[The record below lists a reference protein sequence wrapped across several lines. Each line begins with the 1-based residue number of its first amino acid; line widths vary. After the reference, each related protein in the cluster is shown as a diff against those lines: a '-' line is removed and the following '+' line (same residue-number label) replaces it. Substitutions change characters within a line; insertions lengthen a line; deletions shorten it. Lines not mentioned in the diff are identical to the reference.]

1 MVEWLAGNRIKGTST
16 ERTVGTPEVPAVV
29 TQGGWKEVARTT
41 LSSGSHTIDVSSI
54 PDKSYYM
61 VLTNVLGFS
70 SPADVYG
77 TFNNDASNN
86 YAIRRSTEWGSESL
100 SVNQPRYLI
109 AWSPNQTTAHF
120 AINKISS
127 ISGQEKLIINH
138 DAYQSTAGSGTAPSR
153 TESVSKWVNT
163 SDAITSIKST
173 AGGSTQQF
181 NSGSEVV
188 VLGWDPDD
196 THTTNFWESL
206 ADVTTSST
214 GALSSGTFTAKKY
227 LWVQAYTPSS
237 SNSSPDGY
245 VEFNADSGT
254 NYAHRRSHNG
264 GSDTTGT
271 SDGIG
276 IRIDG
281 SGGQTAKFHNMF
293 IVNNSANEKLVICN
307 SITQQTAGAGTAPTR
322 TESVG
327 KWVNTSDQITRVDII
342 DQYASDQWGAGS
354 FIKVWGHD

>member
-1 MVEWLAGNRIKGTST
+1 MTVTYHSGRRIQATST
-16 ERTVGTPEVPAVV
+16 DFAGTPAVS
-29 TQGGWKEVARTT
+29 GGWKELARTT

-70 SPADVYG
+70 SAADVYG

-86 YAIRRSTEWGSESL
+86 YAIRRSTEGASESL

-127 ISGQEKLIINH
+127 ISGQEKLMISH
-138 DAYQSTAGSGTAPSR
+138 DAYQSTAGAGTAPSR

-196 THTTNFWESL
+196 THTTNFWEEL
-206 ADVTTSST
+206 ASVEGDGTSTTI
-214 GALSSGTFTAKKY
+214 SSGTIPAKKY
-227 LWVQAYTPSS
+227 LWVQAFTNASS
-237 SNSSPDGY
+237 QNTGFQ
-245 VEFNADSGT
+245 FNNDTGN
-254 NYAHRRSHNG
+254 NYAIRRSTNG
-264 GSDTTGT
+264 GTDATDTSIGYIEGSDTSKAFT
-271 SDGIG
+271 
-276 IRIDG
+276 
-281 SGGQTAKFHNMF
+281 NMF
-293 IVNNSANEKLVICN
+293 IINNSANEKLTIGQSVHN
-307 SITQQTAGAGTAPTR
+307 PTAGSGTAPTR
-322 TESVG
+322 NEVVG
-327 KWVNTSDQITRVDII
+327 KWTNTSAQITEI
-342 DQYASDQWGAGS
+342 DYMQQTTSVNFPSGS
-354 FIKVWGHD
+354 FLKVWGHD

>member
-1 MVEWLAGNRIKGTST
+1 MTVTYHAGRRIQATQADFA
-16 ERTVGTPEVPAVV
+16 GTPAVS
-29 TQGGWKEVARTT
+29 GGWKEVARTT

-70 SPADVYG
+70 SAADVYG

-86 YAIRRSTEWGSESL
+86 YAIRRSTEGGSESL

-120 AINKISS
+120 AINNISS

-173 AGGSTQQF
+173 AGGTTQQF

-188 VLGWDPDD
+188 VLGWDPSD
-196 THTTNFWESL
+196 THTTNFWEEL
-206 ADVTTSST
+206 ASVEYSGGT
-214 GALSSGTFTAKKY
+214 ALDSGTFTSKKY
-227 LWVQAYTPSS
+227 LWIQAYLKIATGTVN
-237 SNSSPDGY
+237 SNLWR
-245 VEFNADSGT
+245 FNADTGNNYSARYSRDGASDSTNTSISHLNINHGSGT
-254 NYAHRRSHNG
+254 KNN
-264 GSDTTGT
+264 
-271 SDGIG
+271 
-276 IRIDG
+276 
-281 SGGQTAKFHNMF
+281 QL
-293 IVNNSANEKLVICN
+293 VNIFVINNASNEKLIISN
-307 SITQQTAGAGTAPTR
+307 SNSQGASGSGTAPNR
-322 TESVG
+322 IEHVG
-327 KWVNTSDQITRVDII
+327 KWANTSNQITSIQCTQGNSLNFESGTI
-342 DQYASDQWGAGS
+342 L
-354 FIKVWGHD
+354 KVWGSD

>member
-1 MVEWLAGNRIKGTST
+1 LTVTYHAGRRIQATQADFA
-16 ERTVGTPEVPAVV
+16 GTPAVS
-29 TQGGWKEVARTT
+29 GGWKEVARTT

-70 SPADVYG
+70 SAADVYG

-86 YAIRRSTEWGSESL
+86 YAIRRSTEGGSESL

-196 THTTNFWESL
+196 THTDNFWEQL
-206 ADVTTSST
+206 ASVELSSA
-214 GALSSGTFTAKKY
+214 GDDLSSGTISAKKY
-227 LWVQAYTPSS
+227 LWVQVYAKATGGNINNGFRFNSDTG
-237 SNSSPDGY
+237 SNYS
-245 VEFNADSGT
+245 N
-254 NYAHRRSHNG
+254 RRSVDGATDATQLN
-264 GSDTTGT
+264 T
-271 SDGIG
+271 SSACDDANLDSAYK
-276 IRIDG
+276 R
-281 SGGQTAKFHNMF
+281 FYNMF
-293 IVNNSANEKLVICN
+293 IVNNSSNEKLCICN
-307 SITQQTAGAGTAPTR
+307 VVQQNASGAGNAPR
-322 TESVG
+322 RGEFVG
-327 KWVNTSDQITRVDII
+327 KWANTSNQITDITLHNFSGGNL
-342 DQYASDQWGAGS
+342 DAGS

>member
-29 TQGGWKEVARTT
+29 TQGGWKELARHT
-41 LSSGSHTIDVSSI
+41 LGSNTAPITVSSL
-54 PDKSYYM
+54 PDKLYYM
-61 VLTNVLGFS
+61 VLKSWSGNTGL
-70 SPADVYG
+70 YERI
-77 TFNNDASNN
+77 NNDSGSN
-86 YAIRRSTEWGSESL
+86 YSARRSQNGNTDSTLTSETAYPWGNAGYSGT
-100 SVNQPRYLI
+100 
-109 AWSPNQTTAHF
+109 PNF
-120 AINKISS
+120 AIDCVSNLAGK
-127 ISGQEKLIINH
+127 EKLILRNWM
-138 DAYQSTAGSGTAPSR
+138 YQNSAGAGNAPDR
-153 TESVSKWVNT
+153 VNVVAKWANT
-163 SDAITSIKST
+163 SDTINRFDMAV
-173 AGGSTQQF
+173 GSGSF
-181 NSGSEVV
+181 NSGAEMV

-196 THTTNFWESL
+196 THTTNFWEEL
-206 ADVTTSST
+206 ADVTTGST